1 LNGLQN
7 LLPALNRLVRGDR
20 SAAVKTLLLP
30 AFVVMMLAM
39 LVLPLPPFLL
49 DLLFTFNIAIAL
61 MVMMVSAQMVKPL
74 DFAALPTVLLIT
86 TLLRLS
92 LNVASTRVVLM
103 EGHTGPGAAG
113 KVIEAFGQ
121 FLIGGNFAVG
131 LIVFAILV
139 VINFVVVTKGAERIA
154 EVGARFALDA
164 MPGKQMAIDADLN
177 AGLIDEKEARRR
189 RSEVSEEAD
198 FFGSMDGAS
207 KFVRGDAIAGLL
219 ILFVTIIGGFIIGMT
234 MHGMSAGA
242 AANSYV
248 VLAVG
253 DALVAQIPALLISVA
268 AAMVVSRVGKDE
280 DIGSQIRGQVFTSPK
295 AMFITAG
302 IVGALGL
309 VPGMPHLVFL
319 LIAGSLAW
327 LAWSLSK
334 SQQATAAAAA
344 SPPDPVAPPANA
356 EASWDDLT
364 PVDTLG
370 LEVGYRLIALVD
382 KTRSPAGGDLLTRI
396 KGVRKKFAQDV
407 GFLPPPVHIRDNLV
421 ELKPGAYRV
430 TLRGAVVGEA
440 EANPGQ
446 FLAINPGG
454 VSPQAQQQLP
464 GIKTTDP
471 AFGLP
476 AVWIEERQKEAA
488 QMAGFTVVDCATV
501 VATHLSHLMQV
512 NAARLLGRVETQ
524 QLVDHV
530 TRLAPQLI
538 EDVVPKMVGIAT
550 LQRVLQLLLEEGV
563 HIRDMRSIV
572 ECLAEHASTV
582 TDPAELARRIRV
594 HLAPAIVQQIYGA
607 VKELDVIALDPELE
621 RLVTQALSSPHGAA
635 LDPGVADTLARSA
648 ADNARRQEDLGHP
661 ACLLVPDGIRAPMAR
676 LLRRA
681 APRLKVLGHS
691 EIPETHSIRIG
702 SIIGGTA

>member
-1 LNGLQN
+1 MNAIMARLDAWLG
-7 LLPALNRLVRGDR
+7 PRAGARAAAFKALV
-20 SAAVKTLLLP
+20 LP

-39 LVLPLPPFLL
+39 MVLPLPPFVL
-49 DLLFTFNIAIAL
+49 DLLFTFNIALAL
-61 MVMMVSAQMVKPL
+61 TVMMVSAQMVKPL
-74 DFAALPTVLLIT
+74 DFAALPTVLLVT

-92 LNVASTRVVLM
+92 LNVASTRVVLV

-113 KVIEAFGQ
+113 QVIEAFGN

-131 LIVFAILV
+131 LIVFAIIV

-189 RSEVSEEAD
+189 RLEVAEEAD

-207 KFVRGDAIAGLL
+207 KFVRGDAMAGLL
-219 ILFVTIIGGFIIGMT
+219 ILFITTVGGFVVGMA
-234 MHGMSAGA
+234 MHGMGAGEA
-242 AANSYV
+242 ATSYV
-248 VLAVG
+248 TLAVG

-268 AAMVVSRVGKDE
+268 AAMVVSRVGKE
-280 DIGSQIRGQVFTSPK
+280 QDIGTQIRGQVFDSPQ
-295 AMFITAG
+295 ALGVAAG
-302 IVGALGL
+302 VVGLLGL

-319 LIAGSLAW
+319 IVASGLGLLAW
-327 LAWSLSK
+327 QLLQK
-334 SQQATAAAAA
+334 RRRAA
-344 SPPDPVAPPANA
+344 SQPERSVGSDVTPANA
-356 EASWDDLT
+356 EASWDDLA

-370 LEVGYRLIALVD
+370 LEVGLRLIALVD
-382 KTRSPAGGDLLTRI
+382 KARQGDLLARI

-407 GFLPPPVHIRDNLV
+407 GFLPPPVHIRDNLL
-421 ELKPGAYRV
+421 ELKPASYRV
-430 TLRGAVVGEA
+430 MLRGAVVGEG
-440 EANPGQ
+440 EAMPGLL
-446 FLAINPGG
+446 LAINPGG
-454 VSPQAQQQLP
+454 ATQQLP
-464 GIKTTDP
+464 GSRTTDP

-476 AVWIEERQKEAA
+476 AVWIDERHKELA

-524 QLVDHV
+524 QLVEHV
-530 TRLAPQLI
+530 TKLAPKLI

-563 HIRDMRSIV
+563 HIRDMRSII
-572 ECLAEHASTV
+572 ECLAEHASSV
-582 TDPAELARRIRV
+582 TDAAELARRIRV
-594 HLAPAIVQQIYGA
+594 HLAPAIVQQIYGP

-621 RLVTQALSSPHGAA
+621 RLVTQALNSPHGAA
-635 LDPGVADTLARSA
+635 LDPGVADTLSRSA
-648 ADNARRQEDLGHP
+648 AENARRQEDLGHP
-661 ACLLVPDGIRAPMAR
+661 ACLLVPDAIRAPMAR

-702 SIIGGTA
+702 SIIGASA